1 VTARVGAPL
10 VTVVGP
16 TGVGKTRMAIALC
29 QAVGGEVISAD
40 SRQIY
45 RGMDIGTDKPS
56 PQQRAL
62 VAHHLVDILDLD
74 EEFTLAQYQEL
85 AYEAIDD
92 VLARDR
98 VPFLVG
104 GSGLYVRA
112 VLQGYIIPRVKPS
125 PELRQKLLEEA
136 ERQGEV
142 ALHARLE
149 GVDPDAAARI
159 DPRNV
164 RRVIRALEV
173 YETTGKPIS
182 AQQERK
188 RPPYRALKIGLTME
202 RELLYRRVDERVEK
216 MVERGLV
223 AEVEGLLA
231 KGYSHKLPAMSG
243 LGYRQVWGYLRGDT
257 DLAEAITRIKSETHR
272 FVRQQYKWFRLDDE
286 AIHWFDVG
294 QEPQQRIE
302 ALIEGFIEESS

>member
-1 VTARVGAPL
+1 VTARELSPL
-10 VTVVGP
+10 VAIVGP
-16 TGVGKTRMAIALC
+16 TGVGKTRIAIALC
-29 QAVGGEVISAD
+29 QVVGGEVISAD

-56 PQQRAL
+56 PEQRSL
-62 VAHHLVDILDLD
+62 VPHYLVDILDPD

-85 AYEAIDD
+85 AYQAIDG
-92 VLARDR
+92 VLTRSR

-104 GSGLYVRA
+104 GTGLYVRA
-112 VLQGYIIPRVKPS
+112 VLQGYVIPRVKPS
-125 PELRQKLLEEA
+125 PQLRQKLMEEA
-136 ERQGEV
+136 ERDGEV

-149 GVDPDAAARI
+149 RVDPEAAARI

-164 RRVIRALEV
+164 RRVVRALEV

-188 RPPYRALKIGLTME
+188 PPPYRALKIGLTMD
-202 RELLYRRVDERVEK
+202 RELLYRRVDERVDD

-231 KGYSHKLPAMSG
+231 KGYSHELPAMSG
-243 LGYRQVWGYLRGDT
+243 LGYRQVCGYLRGET
-257 DLAEAITRIKSETHR
+257 DVSGAVGKIKSETHR
-272 FVRQQYKWFRLDDE
+272 FVRQQYKWFRLDDDT
-286 AIHWFDVG
+286 IHWFDVG
-294 QEPQQRIE
+294 HASKERIE
-302 ALIEGFIEESS
+302 ALIEGLLGESF

>member
-1 VTARVGAPL
+1 MTARELSPL
-10 VTVVGP
+10 VAIVGP
-16 TGVGKTRMAIALC
+16 TGVGKTRIAIALC
-29 QAVGGEVISAD
+29 QVVGGEVISAD

-56 PQQRAL
+56 PEQRSL
-62 VAHHLVDILDLD
+62 VPHYLVDILDPD

-85 AYEAIDD
+85 AYQAIDG
-92 VLARDR
+92 VLTRSR

-104 GSGLYVRA
+104 GTGLYVRA
-112 VLQGYIIPRVKPS
+112 VLQGYVIPRVKPS
-125 PELRQKLLEEA
+125 PQLRQKLMEEA
-136 ERQGEV
+136 ERDGEV

-149 GVDPDAAARI
+149 RVDPEAAARI

-164 RRVIRALEV
+164 RRVVRALEV

-188 RPPYRALKIGLTME
+188 PPPYRALKIGLTMD
-202 RELLYRRVDERVEK
+202 RELLYRRVDERVDD

-231 KGYSHKLPAMSG
+231 KGYSHELPAMSG
-243 LGYRQVWGYLRGDT
+243 LGYRQVCGYLRGET
-257 DLAEAITRIKSETHR
+257 DVSGAVGKIKSETHR
-272 FVRQQYKWFRLDDE
+272 FVRQQYKWFRLDDDT
-286 AIHWFDVG
+286 IHWFDVG
-294 QEPQQRIE
+294 HASKERIE
-302 ALIEGFIEESS
+302 ALIEGLLGESF